1 MTDHLRQIIKFP
13 VTFGLIISFSKI
25 KSYCVNLLIILRVYT
40 AQEHVR
46 FLATC
51 IGHVCDF
58 TMSLTTY
65 YLLLLQD
72 VTDTGNVRDRVKAL
86 EMQWRELNLML
97 DDRQRLGKARTE
109 QLMAYEKLRDQVL
122 AWLQSTENRVTRLEP
137 VAVEMETIKRQID
150 ELKVG
155 LHGVKPNLHSFYFL
169 TSTWF

>member
-1 MTDHLRQIIKFP
+1 MP
-13 VTFGLIISFSKI
+13 
-25 KSYCVNLLIILRVYT
+25 
-40 AQEHVR
+40 
-46 FLATC
+46 
-51 IGHVCDF
+51 
-58 TMSLTTY
+58 LTTY
-65 YLLLLQD
+65 YLSLLQD

-155 LHGVKPNLHSFYFL
+155 LNGV
-169 TSTWF
+169 